1 MNLSKRKEKFTS
13 KMDEEILKQK
23 KNYENMEKDQIRNIT
38 RLETAC
44 KTTEDSVKL
53 KFY

>member
-1 MNLSKRKEKFTS
+1 MNLIKRKEKFTS
-13 KMDEEILKQK
+13 KMDEEIIKQK
-23 KNYENMEKDQIRNIT
+23 KNYENLEKDQIRNIT

-53 KFY
+53 TFY